1 MGMNDVQLPSA
12 ALAPGRLNRMFRSGR
27 KAVVLDSEEEIGR
40 VLESALQWLNHDTAF
55 AHGSVVPQFSGLA
68 SLAGNHIPGDLAAG
82 DMFRFIPGGIGH
94 MARRFIVYQ
103 ELQGDSPVCFPEKF
117 WNNGRLAP
125 PPSGLVDDIW
135 ALMNRILGSSLPRPV
150 VPGTFGIEVALLV
163 YPARISDTENLH
175 ALFADSA
182 GGWTRLGGS
191 LDRRGGEARGPFRR
205 RYLHGLYALSYL
217 VPGLSLVLKRI
228 NDLSPSERDDGMP
241 SYTSVIGAPHVDS
254 AKYITALTGSRHN
267 LRTEAMEDES
277 WVEIP
282 VARGQLSVFPS
293 GKLER
298 VDAILPTRHRVLI
311 DEPPGVI
318 TSNAPNITLSLA
330 IVDSPTGEQL
340 RLT

>member
-191 LDRRGGEARGPFRR
+191 LDRRGGVVGWVGFEPTAN
-205 RYLHGLYALSYL
+205 GLKGRCS
-217 VPGLSLVLKRI
+217 
-228 NDLSPSERDDGMP
+228 
-241 SYTSVIGAPHVDS
+241 T
-254 AKYITALTGSRHN
+254 
-267 LRTEAMEDES
+267 TE
-277 WVEIP
+277 
-282 VARGQLSVFPS
+282 
-293 GKLER
+293 
-298 VDAILPTRHRVLI
+298 LPTRMGREVGDSMGKL
-311 DEPPGVI
+311 GS
-318 TSNAPNITLSLA
+318 TSRNRSGAKLANGREGRASPFKTLDGRARSL
-330 IVDSPTGEQL
+330 DSDSGSVAGYPSVRASLWDRSMTKFAGNGRRCL
-340 RLT
+340 GSARASVVR